1 MKRGIEKGVDWIR
14 NLKYRRKLNLVLILV
29 GLLPVIII
37 GGYMIYGFREL
48 LGEKEY
54 ESMEVSLNQA
64 SATIDKQLEIYSNLL
79 NYIVFDRDLQEILDR
94 EQTQDYASYSNYV
107 NVVDPILN
115 TPKFYHDSIKKITIF
130 SEDIKIPHDITL
142 APLADIQGKN
152 WFKQLR
158 QASDAIWV
166 WPDENHDEILA
177 IRSFPGY
184 RTTEAYLGIYCE
196 LNRLM
201 EPLQYFE
208 KEGAGI
214 LLVDEKN
221 QTLFCNALGDEESEV
236 QGVEEIESSY
246 RYMKRRIQDLPLYIY
261 IYMGEEAIYSGFY
274 EMLGRIVFV
283 VIVSLLSILVIS
295 RAMSGLLVKRIENLT
310 TCVNQMD
317 TGNMKINVEDRSL
330 DEVGILIRSFHKMLN
345 QIQRLIS
352 EVYQSKIT
360 QQELEMQALQAQ
372 INPHFLYNT
381 LSMINWKAISAGE
394 EDISKITLALS
405 DFYRTTLN
413 KGNNFITIAGEVLNI
428 KSYLE
433 IQLMMHDYEFEV
445 EYQIDESVGSYQMP
459 KLILQPLVE
468 NALEHGLDMK
478 ENGEK
483 RLVLSCQQ
491 NQEDIVWTV
500 QDNGVGMNESMVS
513 NLVKTH
519 ATGYGVKNVNDR
531 LALLYGE
538 SYVLHIESYP
548 GEGTR
553 VKIHIPKDGL
563 VVRRGVFD
571 EHI

>member
-1 MKRGIEKGVDWIR
+1 
-14 NLKYRRKLNLVLILV
+14 
-29 GLLPVIII
+29 
-37 GGYMIYGFREL
+37 
-48 LGEKEY
+48 
-54 ESMEVSLNQA
+54 MEVSLNQA

-184 RTTEAYLGIYCE
+184 RTMEAYLGIYCE

-295 RAMSGLLVKRIENLT
+295 KAMSGLLVKRIENLT

-478 ENGEK
+478 EDGEK

-491 NQEDIVWTV
+491 NQEDVVWTV
-500 QDNGVGMNESMVS
+500 QDNGVGMNEGMVS

-548 GEGTR
+548 GRE
-553 VKIHIPKDGL
+553 P
-563 VVRRGVFD
+563 
-571 EHI
+571 E

>member
-1 MKRGIEKGVDWIR
+1 MKRWIEKGVDWIR

-214 LLVDEKN
+214 LLADEKN

-478 ENGEK
+478 EDGEK

-491 NQEDIVWTV
+491 NQEDVVWTV

-548 GEGTR
+548 GGE
-553 VKIHIPKDGL
+553 P
-563 VVRRGVFD
+563 
-571 EHI
+571 E

>member
-1 MKRGIEKGVDWIR
+1 MKRWIEKGVDWIR

-478 ENGEK
+478 EDGEK

-491 NQEDIVWTV
+491 NQEDVVWTV

-553 VKIHIPKDGL
+553 VKFIYQRTVL
-563 VVRRGVFD
+563 L
-571 EHI
+571 

>member
-1 MKRGIEKGVDWIR
+1 MKRWIEKGVDWIR

-283 VIVSLLSILVIS
+283 VIVSLLSILIIS

-468 NALEHGLDMK
+468 NVLEHGLDMK
-478 ENGEK
+478 EDGEK

-491 NQEDIVWTV
+491 NQEDVVWTV

-553 VKIHIPKDGL
+553 VKIHIPKDGP
-563 VVRRGVFD
+563 VVRRGVSD

>member
-1 MKRGIEKGVDWIR
+1 
-14 NLKYRRKLNLVLILV
+14 
-29 GLLPVIII
+29 
-37 GGYMIYGFREL
+37 
-48 LGEKEY
+48 
-54 ESMEVSLNQA
+54 
-64 SATIDKQLEIYSNLL
+64 
-79 NYIVFDRDLQEILDR
+79 
-94 EQTQDYASYSNYV
+94 
-107 NVVDPILN
+107 
-115 TPKFYHDSIKKITIF
+115 
-130 SEDIKIPHDITL
+130 
-142 APLADIQGKN
+142 
-152 WFKQLR
+152 
-158 QASDAIWV
+158 
-166 WPDENHDEILA
+166 
-177 IRSFPGY
+177 
-184 RTTEAYLGIYCE
+184 
-196 LNRLM
+196 
-201 EPLQYFE
+201 
-208 KEGAGI
+208 
-214 LLVDEKN
+214 
-221 QTLFCNALGDEESEV
+221 
-236 QGVEEIESSY
+236 
-246 RYMKRRIQDLPLYIY
+246 
-261 IYMGEEAIYSGFY
+261 
-274 EMLGRIVFV
+274 MLGRIVFV

-295 RAMSGLLVKRIENLT
+295 KAMSGLLVKRIENLT

-478 ENGEK
+478 EDGEK

-491 NQEDIVWTV
+491 NQEDVVWTV
-500 QDNGVGMNESMVS
+500 QDNGVGMNEGMVS

-548 GEGTR
+548 GRE
-553 VKIHIPKDGL
+553 P
-563 VVRRGVFD
+563 
-571 EHI
+571 E

>member
-1 MKRGIEKGVDWIR
+1 MKRWIEKGVDWIR

>member
-1 MKRGIEKGVDWIR
+1 MKRWIEKGVDWIR

-295 RAMSGLLVKRIENLT
+295 RAMSDLLVKRIENLT

-330 DEVGILIRSFHKMLN
+330 DEVGI
-345 QIQRLIS
+345 
-352 EVYQSKIT
+352 
-360 QQELEMQALQAQ
+360 
-372 INPHFLYNT
+372 
-381 LSMINWKAISAGE
+381 
-394 EDISKITLALS
+394 
-405 DFYRTTLN
+405 
-413 KGNNFITIAGEVLNI
+413 
-428 KSYLE
+428 
-433 IQLMMHDYEFEV
+433 
-445 EYQIDESVGSYQMP
+445 
-459 KLILQPLVE
+459 
-468 NALEHGLDMK
+468 
-478 ENGEK
+478 
-483 RLVLSCQQ
+483 
-491 NQEDIVWTV
+491 
-500 QDNGVGMNESMVS
+500 
-513 NLVKTH
+513 
-519 ATGYGVKNVNDR
+519 
-531 LALLYGE
+531 
-538 SYVLHIESYP
+538 
-548 GEGTR
+548 
-553 VKIHIPKDGL
+553 
-563 VVRRGVFD
+563 
-571 EHI
+571 